1 MRLFDN
7 LLVDEFVDD
16 ISRMDINGNDSDDFD
31 TGLHRQLTSDTND
44 EFADTGPDQ
53 GQELLH
59 C

>member
-16 ISRMDINGNDSDDFD
+16 ISGMDINGNDSDDFD
-31 TGLHRQLTSDTND
+31 TGLSGQLTSDTNN
-44 EFADTGPDQ
+44 ELADTLLDQ

-59 C
+59 S